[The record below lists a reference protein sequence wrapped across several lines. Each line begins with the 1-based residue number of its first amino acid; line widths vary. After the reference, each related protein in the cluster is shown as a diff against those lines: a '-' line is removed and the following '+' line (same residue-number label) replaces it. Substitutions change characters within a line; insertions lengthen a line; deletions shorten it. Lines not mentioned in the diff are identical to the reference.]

1 MLEVS
6 PECFEGISAVEE
18 SRFVDRLV
26 MFLRQNVPQV
36 ASEPQDAMVARVRAL
51 KADAATYDMKSEQ
64 PVAAYVLT
72 GALLGVDF
80 VEKFPGARKIL
91 YSKNSEDK
99 KADLLE
105 GFTVTLMQKLKG

>member
-18 SRFVDRLV
+18 QRFVDRLV
-26 MFLRQNVPQV
+26 AFLRQKVPQM
-36 ASEPQDAMVARVRAL
+36 AREPQDAMVAQVRAL
-51 KADAATYDMKSEQ
+51 KADAATFKMKSEQ
-64 PVAAYVLT
+64 AVAAYVLT
-72 GALLGVDF
+72 GALIGADF
-80 VEKFPGARKIL
+80 VDRFSGARKIL
-91 YSKNSEDK
+91 FSDNTEEK